1 MTAAKGILMQ
11 DKPDL
16 GALFGAAAQTTTFLG
31 LEACPDTGTL
41 TAPVALIGV
50 PCATPYASVG
60 AYCRNGPDALRAATA
75 ALTANVDRHDF
86 DHGGPVFP
94 QADLRPVD
102 CGNLPY
108 DEADPAANRARIA
121 NTVAQIA
128 ARGAVPVLLGG
139 DDSIPIPMIEALGL
153 SQGDRRLTILQIDAH
168 IDWRDIHMGER
179 FGLSSTM
186 RRASEMAHVGQIV
199 QVGARGI
206 GSAAT
211 SDYEDALAAGVV
223 FVTAH
228 ELHHGGVGAALSRI
242 PEGSDI
248 VICIDA
254 DALDPAL
261 VPGVIGRAPG
271 GLSYYQAVDLI
282 KGAAARGR
290 IVAMDFV
297 EFMPERDVDG
307 IGALTFARLITT
319 ALGVL
324 VRQAAAGREG

>member
-1 MTAAKGILMQ
+1 MENILNA
-11 DKPDL
+11 KPDL
-16 GALFGAAAQTTTFLG
+16 GALFGAAPETSTFLG
-31 LEACPDTGTL
+31 LDACADLDTL
-41 TAPVALIGV
+41 TAPVALIGA

-60 AYCRNGPDALRAATA
+60 AYCRNAPEALRRATG

-94 QADLRPVD
+94 APHLRPVD
-102 CGNLPY
+102 CGDLPF
-108 DEADPAANRARIA
+108 DEADAAGNRRRIA
-121 NTVAQIA
+121 EAVAKVVK
-128 ARGAVPVLLGG
+128 RGAVPVLIGG
-139 DDSIPIPMIEALGL
+139 DDSIPIAMLEAIGA
-153 SQGDRRLTILQIDAH
+153 SAKGQKFTILQIDAH

-179 FGLSSTM
+179 LGLSSTM
-186 RRASEMAHVGQIV
+186 RRASEMAHVERII

-211 SDYEDALAAGVV
+211 SDYADALAWGVK

-228 ELHHGGVGAALSRI
+228 DLHRQGVGAVLDLI
-242 PEGSDI
+242 PEGSHI
-248 VICIDA
+248 IICIDA

-271 GLSYYQAVDLI
+271 GLSYYQAADLI
-282 KGAAARGR
+282 KGAAQRGR
-290 IVAMDFV
+290 IAAMDFV

-324 VRQAAAGREG
+324 VRQAA